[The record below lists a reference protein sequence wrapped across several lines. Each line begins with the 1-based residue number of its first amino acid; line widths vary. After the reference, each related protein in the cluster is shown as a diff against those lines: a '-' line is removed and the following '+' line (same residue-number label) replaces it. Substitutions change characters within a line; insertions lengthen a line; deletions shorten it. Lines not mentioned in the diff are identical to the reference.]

1 LPPVQEPS
9 NRQGV
14 DILAKAKRVFQIARE
29 LGVESKAILEKC
41 RAEGVD
47 LNNHMSTIKLGLE
60 MTIVEWFS
68 SDTEESPH
76 NAVETAEKVDL
87 TKVKAKARKRKKL
100 EPAPAEAVAVVEAPA
115 PPAEEEPAVEAEPVV
130 ETPSEAEPVAE
141 VEAVEETAS
150 AEPVA
155 EIEGEAVVGEADA
168 QAEEA
173 LAAEEGE
180 PAKATKKPKKKKKED
195 PQAPPPV
202 MNAPVAAK
210 LKGPRVVRIEAPESV
225 PLPRQRR
232 AGGPGGPG
240 GSGGGRPAGPGA
252 PRRGQSD
259 VPQAPQPGD
268 IVRSTG
274 PVRGKGI
281 KSTGK
286 EEDAGRSPRRQ
297 GKRGVG
303 GRRNQNQ
310 AEFWTKGVRR
320 EQDLIEREARLN
332 HASGFLK
339 QRKMR
344 MRQRAET
351 GAAALTPMETGETV
365 QITEPIFIKDLS
377 SVTGLKGANIIKFLF
392 NKGVMATIN
401 ATIDAEAAM
410 EVCLEYGIDLEVTEA
425 KSAEDEIESAIKE
438 RERTDVKS
446 RPPVVAVLGHVDHG
460 KTSLLDKIRSASVA
474 SGEAGG
480 ITQHIGAFRTSIT
493 GSDGSKKTVVFL
505 DTPGH
510 EAFTNMRLRGA
521 NMADL
526 VVLVVAADDGL
537 MPQTI
542 ESINHAKASET
553 NIVVALNKIDK
564 PEATDANITKIL
576 GQLAEHELNPVEW
589 GGTTEVIRVSA
600 ETGEG
605 VNDLIE
611 ILDYQAEVMELT
623 ADYDGHGYGQV
634 VEAQLT
640 PGMGPVA
647 RVLVQ
652 EGEVGV
658 GDFVVVGHAFGK
670 VRSMKDDLGKQ
681 VKKVGPA
688 TPVEISGIDI
698 VPEAGD
704 KMYVTSTL
712 KQAEE
717 IANHRREAER
727 REEQAAHAK
736 VTLDNVFDQ
745 MKTSEIKE
753 LRVVLKADVQG
764 SIEVLKKTLSDLNSE
779 EVRVNVLH
787 SAVGGITESDV
798 LLAEASDAVII
809 GFQVIANA
817 KARAEAERRGV
828 DIRLYRVI
836 YDITDDITN
845 ALEGMLAPIRRE
857 EVIGHAEVREVFR
870 VSKVGAIAGCYVTD
884 GMIKRNAL
892 IRVTRNDIVI
902 EHDRVL
908 DQLKRFKDDA
918 KEVKSGLECGCKI
931 QGYDDIHEGD
941 ILECYVSTEEKAKL
955 APKSSD

>member
-1 LPPVQEPS
+1 
-9 NRQGV
+9 
-14 DILAKAKRVFQIARE
+14 
-29 LGVESKAILEKC
+29 
-41 RAEGVD
+41 
-47 LNNHMSTIKLGLE
+47 
-60 MTIVEWFS
+60 
-68 SDTEESPH
+68 
-76 NAVETAEKVDL
+76 
-87 TKVKAKARKRKKL
+87 
-100 EPAPAEAVAVVEAPA
+100 
-115 PPAEEEPAVEAEPVV
+115 
-130 ETPSEAEPVAE
+130 
-141 VEAVEETAS
+141 
-150 AEPVA
+150 
-155 EIEGEAVVGEADA
+155 
-168 QAEEA
+168 
-173 LAAEEGE
+173 
-180 PAKATKKPKKKKKED
+180 
-195 PQAPPPV
+195 
-202 MNAPVAAK
+202 
-210 LKGPRVVRIEAPESV
+210 
-225 PLPRQRR
+225 
-232 AGGPGGPG
+232 
-240 GSGGGRPAGPGA
+240 
-252 PRRGQSD
+252 
-259 VPQAPQPGD
+259 
-268 IVRSTG
+268 
-274 PVRGKGI
+274 
-281 KSTGK
+281 
-286 EEDAGRSPRRQ
+286 RRQ
-297 GKRGVG
+297 GKRGMG

-320 EQDLIEREARLN
+320 EQDLLEREDRLN

-344 MRQRAET
+344 MKQRAEGGT
-351 GAAALTPMETGETV
+351 AALTPMETGETV

-377 SVTGLKGANIIKFLF
+377 AATGLKGANIIQFLF
-392 NKGVMATIN
+392 NKGIMATIN
-401 ATIDAEAAM
+401 ATINAEAAM
-410 EVCLEYGIDLEVTEA
+410 EVCMEYGIDLKVTEA
-425 KSAEDEIESAIKE
+425 KSAEDEIESAIQE
-438 RERTDVKS
+438 RERTDVRS

-460 KTSLLDKIRSASVA
+460 KTSLLDKIRSANVA
-474 SGEAGG
+474 AGEAGG
-480 ITQHIGAFRTSIT
+480 ITQHIGAFRTTID
-493 GSDGSKKTVVFL
+493 GSDGTKKSVVFL

-537 MPQTI
+537 MPQTV
-542 ESINHAKASET
+542 ESINHARASET
-553 NIVVALNKIDK
+553 NIVVALNKIDRA
-564 PEATDANITKIL
+564 EATDANITKIL

-589 GGTTEVIRVSA
+589 GGDTEVVRVSA

-634 VEAQLT
+634 IEAQLT

-647 RVLVQ
+647 SVLVQ
-652 EGEVGV
+652 EGEVAV

-670 VRSMKDDLGKQ
+670 VRSMKDDLGAQ
-681 VKKVGPA
+681 AAKVGPA
-688 TPVEISGIDI
+688 TPVELSGIDI

-727 REEQAAHAK
+727 REEQAAQAK

-745 MKTSEIKE
+745 MKSSDAKE

-845 ALEGMLAPIRRE
+845 ALEGMLAPVRRE
-857 EVIGHAEVREVFR
+857 EVIGHAEVREVFK

-892 IRVTRNDIVI
+892 IRVTRDDIVI
-902 EHDRVL
+902 EHDRTL

-931 QGYDDIHEGD
+931 QGYDDIREGD
-941 ILECYVSTEEKAKL
+941 ILECYLSTEEKAKL
-955 APKSSD
+955 APRSGD